1 MKKHFAKSKVRE
13 SLSKLDE
20 GFKSYKHL
28 KLLTT
33 TKNFK
38 TLNDE
43 SRIELS
49 KNIGEV
55 AILGSYVEF
64 QKKIISQ
71 KQSII
76 FKQKLE
82 GRYYELSRPATN
94 QLT

>member
-49 KNIGEV
+49 KNIG
-55 AILGSYVEF
+55 
-64 QKKIISQ
+64 
-71 KQSII
+71 
-76 FKQKLE
+76 
-82 GRYYELSRPATN
+82 
-94 QLT
+94 